1 MAEDNV
7 DDVAIDFVQLM
18 REEKR
23 LARQR
28 CRQGNQTK
36 ESHSRTDE
44 KSSDEDQLL
53 QDWPSDW
60 LSSLPRFVPDCSCNK
75 PETVY
80 YKSDFLDQA
89 RRDKLVSWL
98 QGLPEAASPDS
109 PVGKW
114 NTMKYA
120 KRRVALFEHPLPLP
134 LSQLSKA
141 LVDVG
146 VFEAAYEPNHVLV
159 NEYTA
164 DQGILPHTDGPLYH
178 PKTATI
184 SIGTNALFQF
194 TPRLTSN
201 QIGVSNNWTILQ
213 VLLEGHG
220 SLVVFSG
227 SAYSDHCHGIDDQ
240 ISVEYA
246 GSKCINAVE
255 GTPVSR
261 GHRISLTFR
270 HKLGQ
275 TGVRSS

>member
-1 MAEDNV
+1 
-7 DDVAIDFVQLM
+7 
-18 REEKR
+18 
-23 LARQR
+23 
-28 CRQGNQTK
+28 
-36 ESHSRTDE
+36 
-44 KSSDEDQLL
+44 
-53 QDWPSDW
+53 
-60 LSSLPRFVPDCSCNK
+60 
-75 PETVY
+75 
-80 YKSDFLDQA
+80 
-89 RRDKLVSWL
+89 
-98 QGLPEAASPDS
+98 
-109 PVGKW
+109 
-114 NTMKYA
+114 
-120 KRRVALFEHPLPLP
+120 
-134 LSQLSKA
+134 
-141 LVDVG
+141 VDVG

-201 QIGVSNNWTILQ
+201 QIGISNNRTVLQ

-227 SAYSDHCHGIDDQ
+227 CAYSDHCHGIDDQ

-255 GTPVSR
+255 GTPISR

-270 HKLGQ
+270 HKLEQ
-275 TGVRSS
+275 AAA